1 MLKFVI
7 KRLGF
12 IALSLLVISAVTFWL
27 MHLTPGNFLELN
39 VIMRPDQLGGDVT
52 AIRQIQSAFDERYG
66 LDKPLWR
73 QYVTF
78 AVNAV
83 RFKFGPSFKYPTTNI
98 EELIAKGFPVSVSV
112 ALLATLLALVVGLP
126 LGIYAA
132 LRQNTWIDYLITFVS
147 MLGVVIPNY
156 VVAVFLLLIF
166 SLWLRVLPTFGW
178 GHWYNWIMPV
188 LALSLAPLTSV
199 VRYIRTSLVETLKQ
213 DYIRTAW
220 AKGGTE
226 KAVILGHALR
236 NSLIP
241 LVTVLGP
248 QFGYLMIFSVL
259 VERFFGVPGLG
270 SFFADAALERDY
282 PMLVTSVTFFAF
294 VVMMMNLLVDVTYG
308 FLDPRVRHGK

>member
-1 MLKFVI
+1 MLKFVV

-78 AVNAV
+78 AVNAAQ
-83 RFKFGPSFKYPTTNI
+83 FKFGPSFKYPTTNI
-98 EELIAKGFPVSVSV
+98 EELIAKGFPVSLSV

-199 VRYIRTSLVETLKQ
+199 VRYIRTSLVETLRQ

-248 QFGYLMIFSVL
+248 QLGYLMIFSVL

-294 VVMMMNLLVDVTYG
+294 VVMMMNLLVDVVYG

>member
-1 MLKFVI
+1 MFQFVI
-7 KRLGF
+7 KRMGF
-12 IALSLLVISAVTFWL
+12 IALSLLVISGVTFWL

-78 AVNAV
+78 VVNAV

-98 EELIAKGFPVSVSV
+98 EDLIAKGFPVSAEV
-112 ALLATLLALVVGLP
+112 ALLATLVALIVGLP

-132 LRQNTWIDYLITFVS
+132 LRQNTWIDYLITFIS

-220 AKGGTE
+220 AKGGSE

-248 QFGYLMIFSVL
+248 QLGYLMIFSVL

-294 VVMMMNLLVDVTYG
+294 VVMMMNLLVDVIYG

>member
-12 IALSLLVISAVTFWL
+12 IALSLLVISGVTFLL
-27 MHLTPGNFLELN
+27 MHLAPGNFIELN
-39 VIMRPDQLGGDVT
+39 VVMRPEQLGGDVT
-52 AIRQIQSAFDERYG
+52 AIRQIQAAFDERYG
-66 LDKPLWR
+66 LNKPLWQ
-73 QYVTF
+73 QYLTF
-78 AVNAV
+78 VRNAAQ
-83 RFKFGPSFKYPTTNI
+83 FKFGPSFKYPTTNI
-98 EELIAKGFPVSVSV
+98 EELIAKGFPVSASV

-166 SLWLRVLPTFGW
+166 SLWLKLLPTFGW
-178 GHWYNWIMPV
+178 GQWYHWIMPV
-188 LALSLAPLTSV
+188 LALSLAPLTGV
-199 VRYIRTSLVETLKQ
+199 VRYIRASLVETLKQ

-226 KAVILGHALR
+226 RAVILGHALR

-248 QFGYLMIFSVL
+248 QLGYLMIFSVL

-270 SFFADAALERDY
+270 SYFADAALERDY

-294 VVMMMNLLVDVTYG
+294 VVMMMNLLVDVIYG
-308 FLDPRVRHGK
+308 LLDPRVRLGK